1 MGQHMSVFHSSKSV
15 QAMNLKLGRDVISML
30 KMCMS
35 LVTFLSK
42 KKKKK
47 QKQNY
52 SFFHLANF
60 EVSLQYGVGSLC
72 NQLIN
77 SSQSIQASNLKLCS
91 DVTSTLKMCM

>member
-42 KKKKK
+42 KKKKNRNK
-47 QKQNY
+47 TTA
-52 SFFHLANF
+52 F
-60 EVSLQYGVGSLC
+60 
-72 NQLIN
+72 
-77 SSQSIQASNLKLCS
+77 
-91 DVTSTLKMCM
+91 ST